1 METETKQK
9 TADIIREIAE
19 INGGEITPEIVLDA
33 ARPKDSPLH
42 KHFCWNNGKAAE
54 QYRLIQASCLIRR
67 IKVTFEKP
75 DETTVI
81 IREFACVHSDC
92 EDAGDG
98 EQEPSR
104 GIYVNVKTAM
114 GVQSYRDQIM
124 ADCKRDVE
132 TFRRKYAALKEA
144 EKIIEAMEAFA

>member
-19 INGGEITPEIVLDA
+19 SNGGEITPEIVLDA

-42 KHFCWNNGKAAE
+42 NHFCWSNSKAAE

-67 IKVTFEKP
+67 IKVTIEAR
-75 DETTVI
+75 DETTVR
-81 IREFACVHSDC
+81 IREFACVHSD
-92 EDAGDG
+92 GDDTGEG
-98 EQEPSR
+98 EQKPSR

-114 GVQSYRDQIM
+114 GVESYRDQIM

-132 TFRRKYAALKEA
+132 TFRRKYAALREA
-144 EKIIEAMEAFA
+144 EKIIEAMENFA